1 MHYERLSAGKRYKLL
16 PADVHYKRLPAERRD
31 VFLFARVLPYIV
43 VPHVACV
50 HGCAFVFVIS
60 AQTARLV
67 AHACAGGSQRR
78 AEGEQW

>member
-1 MHYERLSAGKRYKLL
+1 MHYKRLSAEVRDKLL

-50 HGCAFVFVIS
+50 TVAHLCVIS

-67 AHACAGGSQRR
+67 AHACAGGSQ
-78 AEGEQW
+78 